1 MERMEG
7 RAKEKDKDGQSVNP
21 RLAWDV
27 CVLVNLGSFLCST
40 SVYHQQ
46 TRCKSS
52 RVSLCPFLIG
62 FNGDIPSFVSRFA
75 PK

>member
-27 CVLVNLGSFLCST
+27 CVLVNLTWDRFSVRRLSIISKHAENHLEFL
-40 SVYHQQ
+40 SV
-46 TRCKSS
+46 
-52 RVSLCPFLIG
+52 PF
-62 FNGDIPSFVSRFA
+62 
-75 PK
+75 